1 MVIAM
6 IHNDGSD
13 DDGNNEVKMI
23 IIRTNQYLRR
33 SMEST
38 RQKDIL

>member
-1 MVIAM
+1 M

-13 DDGNNEVKMI
+13 DDGMMVMMTVKMI